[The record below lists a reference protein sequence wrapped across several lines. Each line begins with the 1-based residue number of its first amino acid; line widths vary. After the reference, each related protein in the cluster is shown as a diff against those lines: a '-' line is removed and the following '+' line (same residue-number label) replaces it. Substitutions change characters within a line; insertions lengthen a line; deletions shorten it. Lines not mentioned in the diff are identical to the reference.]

1 MMNRLPTSSVSEPL
15 GTALEPQFD
24 VLVNGDVR
32 KGSPFAAGSAIAQPG
47 SVRWVNSQT
56 VVAESIGQGVWQETA
71 TSAVFASW
79 LLLGFAIAAWMWFP
93 AGGMA
98 ITLLGMTMSLLGFSS
113 NYKKLSTVG
122 LVTHGVI
129 LTSCYFQTL

>member
-1 MMNRLPTSSVSEPL
+1 MMNRLPTSSASEPP
-15 GTALEPQFD
+15 GTALELQLD
-24 VLVNGDVR
+24 VLVAGDVR

-47 SVRWVNSQT
+47 SGRWVNSQT

-71 TSAVFASW
+71 TAALFASW
-79 LLLGFAIAAWMWFP
+79 LLIGFASAAWMWFP

>member
-1 MMNRLPTSSVSEPL
+1 MMNRFPIASASELP
-15 GTALEPQFD
+15 GTAFDLQLD
-24 VLVNGDVR
+24 VLVAGDVR

-47 SVRWVNSQT
+47 SGRWVNSQP
-56 VVAESIGQGVWQETA
+56 VVAESMGQGVWQETA
-71 TSAVFASW
+71 TSAVVASW

-93 AGGMA
+93 AGGVA
-98 ITLLGMTMSLLGFSS
+98 ITLLGMTMCLLGFSS
-113 NYKKLSTVG
+113 HYKKLSTMG